1 MIGSDGGVVSWRGS
15 CEWNI
20 PGQSI
25 IRLHLC
31 FGGTGVMSRRGRRE
45 PIFQDDRDRGAFW
58 RPLAEA
64 CGKTGWEVQALCL
77 MGNHFHL
84 VVEDPAG
91 AGRATTAG
99 DGDDGKMD

>member
-45 PIFQDDRDRGAFW
+45 PIFQDDRDRESFLATLGGSLW
-58 RPLAEA
+58 RDRL
-64 CGKTGWEVQALCL
+64 GG
-77 MGNHFHL
+77 
-84 VVEDPAG
+84 AG
-91 AGRATTAG
+91 AVSDGQSFSSGGGGPRRRWPCDYGRRR
-99 DGDDGKMD
+99 